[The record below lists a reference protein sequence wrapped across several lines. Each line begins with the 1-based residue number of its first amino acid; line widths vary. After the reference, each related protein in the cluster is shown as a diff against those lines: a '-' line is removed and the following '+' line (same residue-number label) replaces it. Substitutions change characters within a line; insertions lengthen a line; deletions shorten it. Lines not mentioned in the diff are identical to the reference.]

1 MKRLISD
8 VIKGQIPLVSRPD
21 ISVRAA
27 AKLMMERSVGALL
40 MVKDEKLVGILSER
54 DIMNKVVAA
63 GLNPD
68 QTPVS
73 EVMVHHVMTISP
85 DRPLAEALHMMRE
98 GLFRHVPVVDAQY
111 HPLGMVSARDAL
123 SGDLADFEQEIRRMD
138 EIEEIIG

>member
-8 VIKGQIPLVSRPD
+8 VIAGQIPLIALPE

-40 MVKDEKLVGILSER
+40 MVKDEKLVGIFSER
-54 DIMNKVVAA
+54 DVLNKVVAV
-63 GLNPD
+63 GLNAD

-73 EVMVHHVMTISP
+73 EVMVHHVMTITP

-98 GLFRHVPVVDAQY
+98 GFFRHVPVVDAQY
-111 HPLGMVSARDAL
+111 RPLGMVSARDAL

-138 EIEEIIG
+138 ELEEIIG